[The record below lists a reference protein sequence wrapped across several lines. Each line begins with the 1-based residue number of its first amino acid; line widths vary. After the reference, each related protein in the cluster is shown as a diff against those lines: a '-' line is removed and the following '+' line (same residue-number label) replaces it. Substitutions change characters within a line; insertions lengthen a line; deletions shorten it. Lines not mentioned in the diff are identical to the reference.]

1 MRDEYF
7 VPMNELIVSTKAET
21 GYELP
26 EDIEVYV
33 SALLASFIDKPDF
46 LPERSFAEA
55 YSILDRRD
63 YNNAKQLGDTC
74 LFLSGVFPK
83 YGKRY
88 GLNKTY
94 YRKIGSSSYNIASSM
109 LQQQVLKRLARHFDF
124 VSDYI
129 HLSTKSKSDIR
140 IINES

>member
-7 VPMNELIVSTKAET
+7 VPMNELIVHTRTET
-21 GYELP
+21 GYTLP

-33 SALLASFIDKPDF
+33 SALLAHYIDKPNF
-46 LPERSFAEA
+46 LPEQSFAEA
-55 YSILDRRD
+55 YTVLGKRD
-63 YNNAKQLGDTC
+63 YESAKNLGDTC

-88 GLNKTY
+88 GLNKRY
-94 YRKIGSSSYNIASSM
+94 YREIGSSSYGL
-109 LQQQVLKRLARHFDF
+109 LQRQLFQLLARNFDF
-124 VSDYI
+124 VAEYI
-129 HLSTKSKSDIR
+129 HLTTQVRQDIR

>member
-26 EDIEVYV
+26 EDIEVYI
-33 SALLASFIDKPDF
+33 SALLASFIDKPNF

-55 YSILDRRD
+55 YMILNRRD
-63 YNNAKQLGDTC
+63 YMNAKQLGDTC

-94 YRKIGSSSYNIASSM
+94 YRKIGSNSYDIASDM
-109 LQQQVLKRLARHFDF
+109 LQQEVLQKLARHFDF
-124 VSDYI
+124 VANFI
-129 HLSTKSKSDIR
+129 HMSTRAKPDLR